1 MLRCRFFK
9 ATSCTIGSIV
19 DFLEKQDH
27 LLCPLLLILF
37 RCSFQFG
44 VKNFFQRTKNNYSEQ
59 LLRIKHIIQLH
70 WHILCESTMNMEV
83 GGIMKKNLTTKIL
96 EAHLVNGSLIPESEI
111 SIRIDHTLLQD
122 ATGTMAMLEFIAMGL
137 PRVKVDLAA
146 QYIDHNLL
154 QTDYKNADDHA
165 FLTTAS
171 MKFGIHL
178 SRPGN
183 GVSHQVHL
191 ERFGKPGITLLGADS
206 HSPTAAGLSVL
217 AIGAGGLDVA
227 LAMAGHPFNLPCPKV
242 MGGQLTGKLPD
253 WVSGKDVI
261 LEMLRRHTVKGGVGK
276 VIEYFGPGVATLS
289 VTDRATIG
297 NMGAELGATSSIF
310 PSDERTREFLV
321 SQGRGDCWQP
331 LGADVGASYDEYDE
345 IDLSTLE
352 PLIACPSSPD
362 NVVPVTEVA
371 GIKVDQIIVG
381 SSVNSSYR
389 DLMTV
394 CRIVEGSRIAPG
406 VHFHV
411 NPGSRQA
418 LENVAQDGGI
428 MMLLMA
434 GISIHQSGCLGCIG
448 MGQAPGTDQVSLR
461 TFPRNFPGRSGTKGD
476 KVYLCSP
483 ETAAASG
490 ISGVITDPRTL
501 AKNKPYP
508 AIANPSKYLLD
519 DSGIIYPSGMNSDTI
534 IKTGPNIIPLPDFEE
549 LPEQL
554 DATVIINLG
563 DNITT
568 DHIMPAGNKV
578 LPLRSNIPAI
588 SEHVFEQ
595 LDADFPS
602 RARTA
607 GNGVIVAGENYGQGS
622 SREHAAIAPRYLGI
636 RAKIVKS
643 FARIHKA
650 NLINF
655 GIVPLVFKNP
665 DDIELF
671 KQGTKIAIPQVRQ
684 LVINGAT
691 EIPVKIGGREIVTTL
706 DISVRQRQELLAG
719 GTLNYV
725 KQNIGS
731 DGEKCDG

>member
-1 MLRCRFFK
+1 
-9 ATSCTIGSIV
+9 
-19 DFLEKQDH
+19 
-27 LLCPLLLILF
+27 
-37 RCSFQFG
+37 
-44 VKNFFQRTKNNYSEQ
+44 
-59 LLRIKHIIQLH
+59 
-70 WHILCESTMNMEV
+70 
-83 GGIMKKNLTTKIL
+83 MKKNLTTKIL
-96 EAHLVNGSLIPESEI
+96 EAHLVEGTLVPGTEI
-111 SIRIDHTLLQD
+111 SIKIDHTLLQD

-154 QTDYKNADDHA
+154 QTDYKNADDHT
-165 FLTTAS
+165 FLTSAA
-171 MKFGIHL
+171 MKFGVYL

-191 ERFGKPGITLLGADS
+191 ERFGVPGFTLLGADS

-242 MGGQLTGKLPD
+242 MGIKLTGSLPD

-261 LEMLRRHTVKGGVGK
+261 LEMLRRHTVKGGIGK
-276 VIEYFGPGVATLS
+276 VIEYYGPGVASLS
-289 VTDRATIG
+289 ATDRATIG

-310 PSDERTREFLV
+310 PSDELTRRFLV
-321 SQGRGDCWQP
+321 SQGRGESWLP
-331 LGADVGASYDEYDE
+331 LAADEGAGYDEYDE
-345 IDLSTLE
+345 IDLSSLE

-362 NVVPVTEVA
+362 NVVPVREVA
-371 GIKVDQIIVG
+371 GIKVDQVIVG

-394 CRIVEGSRIAPG
+394 CRIMEGNRVAPG

-418 LENVAQDGGI
+418 LENVAQDGGVL
-428 MMLLMA
+428 MLLMA
-434 GISIHQSGCLGCIG
+434 GVSIHQSGCLGCIG

-490 ISGVITDPRTL
+490 IHGVITDPRDVG
-501 AKNKPYP
+501 KVRSYP
-508 AIANPSKYLLD
+508 AVQNPDTYLLD
-519 DSGIIYPSGMNSDTI
+519 DSGIIFPLPLEESAAVE
-534 IKTGPNIIPLPDFEE
+534 IKTGPNIVPFPDFEA
-549 LPEQL
+549 LPDIL
-554 DATVIINLG
+554 DAGVVIVLG

-595 LDADFPS
+595 VDADFPV
-602 RARTA
+602 RARAT
-607 GNGVIVAGENYGQGS
+607 GNGIVIAGENYGQGS

-650 NLINF
+650 NLVNF
-655 GIVPLVFKNP
+655 GIVPLVFKHP
-665 DDIELF
+665 ADMELF
-671 KQGTKIAIPQVRQ
+671 AQGDQVSFPDLRR
-684 LVINGAT
+684 LIESGAG
-691 EIPVKIGGREIVTTL
+691 EIPVVVNGRKIITVLEIS
-706 DISVRQRQELLAG
+706 DRQRRELLAG
-719 GTLNYV
+719 GTLNFV
-725 KQNIGS
+725 KQNQG
-731 DGEKCDG
+731 